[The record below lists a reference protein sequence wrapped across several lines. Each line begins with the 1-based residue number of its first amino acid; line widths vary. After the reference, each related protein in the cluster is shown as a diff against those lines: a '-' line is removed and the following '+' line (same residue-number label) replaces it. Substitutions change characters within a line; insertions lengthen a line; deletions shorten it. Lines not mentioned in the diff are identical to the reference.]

1 MFNGWPCSLWP
12 SNPHCQNSPY
22 NGYNPPQLPA
32 FSRSRVHRD
41 NWLYWVFREYFS
53 GGTRLSCPST
63 PQLSSNPWSLLKYHH
78 VSVSLS
84 WVLGRWACSF
94 YVASLSHKFF
104 FWAKSSNM
112 SWEEKKLSIHSLW
125 PNLSILCQNCHWRGL
140 VSGTVPPFVCLYRGK
155 Y

>member
-94 YVASLSHKFF
+94 YVASLSHNFF
-104 FWAKSSNM
+104 FLGQVVKHVMGGKEVVHTQFMTKSFYT
-112 SWEEKKLSIHSLW
+112 LSELSLAW
-125 PNLSILCQNCHWRGL
+125 VGVRNCAALCLSLQR
-140 VSGTVPPFVCLYRGK
+140 
-155 Y
+155 